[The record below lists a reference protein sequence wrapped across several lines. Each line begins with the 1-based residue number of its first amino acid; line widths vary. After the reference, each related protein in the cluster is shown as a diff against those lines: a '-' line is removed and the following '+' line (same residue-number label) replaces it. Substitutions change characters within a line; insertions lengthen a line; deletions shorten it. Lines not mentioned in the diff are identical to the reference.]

1 MSDKKGATSGA
12 VIIAGMKFETDERN
26 KVKTEGKPE
35 GKVEI
40 KGIQPGEPTI
50 PIPLVPNKER
60 EEVRD

>member
-1 MSDKKGATSGA
+1 MSDKKGATSGT
-12 VIIAGMKFETDERN
+12 VIIAGMEFETDERN
-26 KVKTEGKPE
+26 KVKPE

-50 PIPLVPNKER
+50 SIPLVPNKER